1 MKQQTTSAKTTPTN
15 SGLCPICDRPLGTIG
30 IDEHHL
36 IPKTFGGKETFTLHK
51 ICHRKIHATFTERE
65 LLNYYNTFERIRDHS
80 EIAKFIGWVKKKPPE
95 YYSGSDETADRK
107 KKRRR

>member
-1 MKQQTTSAKTTPTN
+1 MSECT
-15 SGLCPICDRPLGTIG
+15 CPVCSRKLGTES

-36 IPKTFGGKETFTLHK
+36 IPKTFGGKEKFPLHK

-65 LLNYYNTFERIRDHS
+65 LLNFYNTWERIKGHP
-80 EIAKFIGWVKKKPPE
+80 EIQKFISWVKKKPPE
-95 YYSGSDETADRK
+95 FYSGSKETEIRK